1 MESINFIKGYGKVIP
16 SEEDPNSSQKNNKWI
31 SNRRLKIIYISSAIF
46 LTIAV
51 ASLIGALVHKSTTE
65 SEESETTTPLASNS
79 AEALKTVCSVTLHPD
94 SCFSSISP
102 LNTPPINNSPLH
114 FFNLSL
120 QVAIHEVSNLSSLP
134 QDLIK
139 NSPALKDCT
148 DLFSDA
154 ASQLEKSADLMR
166 VNPGEK
172 ALTEMKIS
180 DIQTWVS
187 AAMTNQETCI
197 DGLEETGS
205 TAVDELKTRVHKSQE
220 YMSNTLAILNHI
232 QSLYDK
238 FGLTM
243 P

>member
-16 SEEDPNSSQKNNKWI
+16 SEEDPNSSQKRT
-31 SNRRLKIIYISSAIF
+31 SNHRRRRIIAISSVIF

-51 ASLIGALVHKSTTE
+51 ASLSAALIHESTTE
-65 SEESETTTPLASNS
+65 SEESETQPQLSSNS
-79 AEALKTVCSVTLHPD
+79 ALKTVCSVTLHPD
-94 SCFSSISP
+94 SCFSAISP
-102 LNTPPINNSPLH
+102 LNTPPISNSPLH

-120 QVAIHEVSNLSSLP
+120 QATIHEVSNLSSLP
-134 QDLIK
+134 RNLIK
-139 NSPALKDCT
+139 KDSPALKDCA
-148 DLFSDA
+148 DLFSEA
-154 ASQLEKSADLMR
+154 ASQLEKSAALTR

-172 ALTEMKIS
+172 VFTEMKIS

-187 AAMTNQETCI
+187 AAMTDLQTCI

-205 TAVDELKTRVHKSQE
+205 TAVDQLKTRVLKSQE